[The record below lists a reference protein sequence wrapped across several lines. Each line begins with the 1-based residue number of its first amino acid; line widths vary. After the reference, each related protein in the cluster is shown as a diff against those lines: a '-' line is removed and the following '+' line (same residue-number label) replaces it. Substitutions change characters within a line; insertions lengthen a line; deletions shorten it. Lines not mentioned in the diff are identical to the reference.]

1 MHSLRWKLGG
11 ALVLMVLL
19 SVALVAGLTYMGMT
33 REFRHYVS
41 RGSSIYADRLENGLA
56 RFYAREGSWDGVQ
69 QVMEM
74 LMIAGGNSRLVLA
87 DGSGTVVGDT
97 GDAWLG
103 WDVGELGLDAA
114 MSIAVGG
121 EEVGELYLVL
131 PAETVTGRG
140 FRRGMTGIH
149 LPGAGDAVQT
159 DALEQDFLSSVNRS
173 LWLAILIA
181 AGVAVIL
188 GLALTRR
195 ITRPLQALAAGAR
208 HIARG
213 ELGHRVEVSSRDEV
227 GELAESFNAMARS
240 LDENEQARRRL
251 MADIAHELATP
262 LTVIEGTVD
271 GILDGVF
278 QPDAEHLGSVKEQ
291 TALLTRL
298 ISDLRD
304 ISLAESGQLKL
315 ERAPTDLVELVR
327 RKVSQAELAAG
338 DKDIRLEFEAALG
351 LPVVNVDAGRME
363 QVVAN
368 LIANAVRH
376 TPSGGSITVSA
387 RTAGGDAAR
396 QVDGPSLLLSVAD
409 TGEGIAPEHL
419 PHVFERFYRAEGA
432 RSRAGGGAGLG
443 LAIVKQMVQAH
454 GGRVWVD
461 SQPGRGSTFYVALP
475 LRL

>member
-1 MHSLRWKLGG
+1 MRSLRWKLGG

-19 SVALVAGLTYMGMT
+19 SVALVACLTYLSLA
-33 REFRHYVS
+33 REFQHYVS
-41 RGSSIYADRLENGLA
+41 RDASIYVARVEDGLSE
-56 RFYAREGSWDGVQ
+56 FYSRERSWDGVQ
-69 QVMEM
+69 QVVDM
-74 LMIAGGNSRLVLA
+74 LLIPGGNSRLVVA
-87 DGSGTVVGDT
+87 DGSGTIVGDT

-103 WDVGELGLDAA
+103 QDAGQLGLDGGT
-114 MSIAVGG
+114 SIAVAG
-121 EEVGELYLVL
+121 EEVGKLYAML
-131 PAETVTGRG
+131 PAAAVSGKG
-140 FRRGMTGIH
+140 FRRGLPGTH
-149 LPGAGDAVQT
+149 LPGADEPPHM
-159 DALEQDFLSSVNRS
+159 DILERNFLSNVNRS

-181 AGVAVIL
+181 VGVAVIL
-188 GLALTRR
+188 GLVLTRR

-208 HIARG
+208 QIAG
-213 ELGHRVEVSSRDEV
+213 GHLGHRVEVSSRDEV
-227 GELAESFNAMARS
+227 GQVAESFNAMARS

-315 ERAPTDLVELVR
+315 ERAPTDMVEMVG
-327 RKVSQAELAAG
+327 RKVSQAELAAREKG
-338 DKDIRLEFEAALG
+338 IRLELKAAPG
-351 LPVVNVDAGRME
+351 LPAVNVDAGRME

-368 LIANAVRH
+368 LLTNAIRH
-376 TPSGGSITVSA
+376 TPGGGNITVSMQTVDGD
-387 RTAGGDAAR
+387 TAHR
-396 QVDGPSLLLSVAD
+396 VDGPSLLVSVAD

-419 PHVFERFYRAEGA
+419 PYVFERFYRVEDA

-443 LAIVKQMVQAH
+443 LAIARQMVQAH
-454 GGRVWVD
+454 GGRVWVE
-461 SQPGRGSTFYVALP
+461 SQPGQGSTFYVALP
-475 LRL
+475 LSG

>member
-11 ALVLMVLL
+11 ALVLMVFL
-19 SVALVAGLTYMGMT
+19 SVALVAGLTYMGMA

-41 RGSSIYADRLENGLA
+41 RGSSIYAARVENGLA
-56 RFYAREGSWDGVQ
+56 EVYSREWSWDGVQ
-69 QVMEM
+69 QVMDM
-74 LMIAGGNSRLVLA
+74 LMIPGDNSRLVLA
-87 DGSGTVVGDT
+87 DGSGTIVGDT

-103 WDVGELGLDAA
+103 QDAGQLGLDGGV
-114 MSIAVGG
+114 SIAVAG
-121 EEVGELYLVL
+121 EEVGKLYVVL
-131 PAETVTGRG
+131 PAESGPGRG
-140 FRRGMTGIH
+140 FRRGLTGTH
-149 LPGAGDAVQT
+149 LPGVGDAAQT
-159 DALEQDFLSSVNRS
+159 DALEQDFLSNVNRS

-188 GLALTRR
+188 GLVLTRR

-208 HIARG
+208 QIAGG
-213 ELGHRVEVSSRDEV
+213 ELGHRVEINSRDEV

-304 ISLAESGQLKL
+304 ISMAESGQLKL
-315 ERAPTDLVELVR
+315 ERAPTDMVELVG
-327 RKVSQAELAAG
+327 RKVSQAELAAREKG
-338 DKDIRLEFEAALG
+338 IRLEFEGAPG

-368 LIANAVRH
+368 LITNAVRH
-376 TPSGGSITVSA
+376 TPGGGSITVSV
-387 RTAGGDAAR
+387 RTVDADAAR
-396 QVDGPSLLLSVAD
+396 QVDGPSLLVSVAD

-419 PHVFERFYRAEGA
+419 PYVFERFYRAETA
-432 RSRAGGGAGLG
+432 RSRVGGGAGLG
-443 LAIVKQMVQAH
+443 LAIARQMVQAH
-454 GGRVWVD
+454 AGRVWVE

-475 LRL
+475 LSG

>member
-19 SVALVAGLTYMGMT
+19 SVALVAGLTYVGMT

-41 RGSSIYADRLENGLA
+41 RGSSIYADRVESGLS

-69 QVMEM
+69 RVMEM
-74 LMIAGGNSRLVLA
+74 LTIAGGNVRLVLA
-87 DGSGTVVGDT
+87 DGAGVVVGDT

-103 WDVGELGLDAA
+103 RDVEGLGLDGGMSVAA
-114 MSIAVGG
+114 AG
-121 EEVGELYLVL
+121 EEVGRLYLVL
-131 PAETVTGRG
+131 PGETVPGRG
-140 FRRGMTGIH
+140 FRRGLLDIR
-149 LPGAGDAVQT
+149 LPGSGDAAQT
-159 DALEQDFLSSVNRS
+159 DALEQDFLTNVNRS
-173 LWLAILIA
+173 LWLAVFIA

-188 GLALTRR
+188 GLVLTRR
-195 ITRPLQALAAGAR
+195 ITRPLRALAAGAR

-213 ELGHRVEVSSRDEV
+213 ELGHRVEVSSKDEV

-298 ISDLRD
+298 IGDLRD

-315 ERAPTDLVELVR
+315 ELAPTDMVELVR
-327 RKVSQAELAAG
+327 RKVSQAQLAAR
-338 DKDIRLEFEAALG
+338 DKDVRLDLDAAPG
-351 LPVVNVDAGRME
+351 LPAVNVDVGRME

-376 TPSGGSITVSA
+376 TPAAGSITLTL
-387 RTAGGDAAR
+387 RTAVSDAAGR
-396 QVDGPSLLLSVAD
+396 VDGPSLLLSVAD

-419 PHVFERFYRAEGA
+419 PHVFERFYRAETA

-443 LAIVKQMVQAH
+443 LAIVRQMVQAH
-454 GGRVWVD
+454 GGSVWVE

-475 LRL
+475 LPR